1 MYTKML
7 IPTDG
12 SPLAVAAAFKAIGLA
27 KRLNVPVVAF
37 YAAENY
43 QYPIY
48 EGSIAA
54 YYLTPSDY
62 KAVTKKSATDF
73 LGVIEKAANAAGVTC
88 ETSWATTATTG
99 AAIAKAA
106 KAKGCDVIF
115 IGSHGRRGLSKLFLG
130 SVTSELLA
138 VSAIDVIVHRASK
151 TEVKKAEQWIN
162 TIAKPAKSAK
172 KA

>member
-12 SPLAVAAAFKAIGLA
+12 SPLAVAAALKAIGLA
-27 KRLNVPVVAF
+27 KRLNIPVVAF

-62 KAVTKKSATDF
+62 KAITKKSAVEF
-73 LGVIEKAANAAGVTC
+73 LGAIEKAASAAGVAC
-88 ETSWATTATTG
+88 ETSWATTATTA

-106 KAKGCDVIF
+106 KTKDCDVIF

-138 VSAIDVIVHRASK
+138 VSTVDVIVHRAGK
-151 TEVKKAEQWIN
+151 AELKKAQQWVN
-162 TIAKPAKSAK
+162 TITKPT
-172 KA
+172 KAVKAA